1 MPKGR
6 RGQKKRDDEAKFEAK
21 APKQKSAF
29 DDLTDTKFAK
39 KQRRKPRFGGFGG
52 FGGLGGIGGF
62 AGLGGGG
69 GKLAGILGDIK
80 LSGNSDSS
88 DEFSSDDSLTL
99 FGRNMNSDDSDGSVT
114 PRAAT
119 RRTSDGAQRGF
130 GVAGTSGFLR
140 KVNFEVD
147 FRKSKAPAAG
157 ESVEMPAGLQTVG
170 AGGDSSLVEQ
180 EDGSQALQVPEGSF
194 LRASLRTSPYVV
206 ADDGRLHEW
215 TMVAAIRLDRLP
227 HSSMPIVNGGMVPSE
242 GERVESVQ
250 VYKNG
255 GVGALGHMGTQETAL
270 RADRWGWVVLT
281 RTKGQ
286 LTTYVNGQV
295 CAEVLLTPARP
306 PKAATKAEGGADGE
320 GDNDEGGGGGDNKE
334 KKRATEEAKKREALL
349 LERFCISPEQVCPPP
364 RPLAPRLPAR
374 LVPGPQIRVL
384 HYHPSPYFCGRLV
397 FVRA

>member
-1 MPKGR
+1 
-6 RGQKKRDDEAKFEAK
+6 
-21 APKQKSAF
+21 
-29 DDLTDTKFAK
+29 
-39 KQRRKPRFGGFGG
+39 
-52 FGGLGGIGGF
+52 
-62 AGLGGGG
+62 
-69 GKLAGILGDIK
+69 
-80 LSGNSDSS
+80 
-88 DEFSSDDSLTL
+88 
-99 FGRNMNSDDSDGSVT
+99 
-114 PRAAT
+114 
-119 RRTSDGAQRGF
+119 
-130 GVAGTSGFLR
+130 
-140 KVNFEVD
+140 
-147 FRKSKAPAAG
+147 
-157 ESVEMPAGLQTVG
+157 
-170 AGGDSSLVEQ
+170 
-180 EDGSQALQVPEGSF
+180 
-194 LRASLRTSPYVV
+194 
-206 ADDGRLHEW
+206 
-215 TMVAAIRLDRLP
+215 
-227 HSSMPIVNGGMVPSE
+227 MVPSE

-334 KKRATEEAKKREALL
+334 KKRANEEAKKREALL
-349 LERFCISPEQVCPPP
+349 LERFCISPEQVCPPT